1 MIVVDPTCQIVSN
14 HSKSH
19 GELFNKMYIDHPRL
33 WLELVVI
40 APTPSIRKIA
50 DIFKDHLKDRQM
62 ISLVSYT
69 NKYIYKILLLQL
81 HKGFQDTG
89 TAPDY
94 VLMLR
99 AHQISSPHII
109 HNFELNTPK
118 ILFMGE
124 VGGSTMKQHP
134 KVNYGLV
141 QIPSQVVPKLECI
154 PFDENALDSLLCD
167 YGFMDNQKLPDTQ
180 TDWHGHEHNSE
191 IYIYIY
197 DCWQ

>member
-1 MIVVDPTCQIVSN
+1 
-14 HSKSH
+14 
-19 GELFNKMYIDHPRL
+19 MYIDHPRL

-99 AHQISSPHII
+99 AHQLLKSCRAVLNNTTYLPGSYIS
-109 HNFELNTPK
+109 NTMS
-118 ILFMGE
+118 F
-124 VGGSTMKQHP
+124 GGVHP
-134 KVNYGLV
+134 KVDCHCVLSAPSSDKCEPVGTDIVPLV
-141 QIPSQVVPKLECI
+141 APSTVSKDTVVISAWHVIRWCRVRFVSFVLRI
-154 PFDENALDSLLCD
+154 
-167 YGFMDNQKLPDTQ
+167 Q
-180 TDWHGHEHNSE
+180 TDTFKKKRFF
-191 IYIYIY
+191 
-197 DCWQ
+197 